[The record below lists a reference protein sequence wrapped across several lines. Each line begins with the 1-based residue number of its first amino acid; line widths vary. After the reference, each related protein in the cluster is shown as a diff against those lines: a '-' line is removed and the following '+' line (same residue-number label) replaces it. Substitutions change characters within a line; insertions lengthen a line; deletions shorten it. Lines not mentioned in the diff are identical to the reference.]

1 MEDCL
6 IIGYDCCPPDAT
18 TLCVMRKDGDK
29 IIVLNEIQGDAAFG
43 IYHYL
48 TGGAEMKNAKDVPM
62 KVVCDGY
69 DESDYV
75 HCPRCNAHIG
85 SNDIVYDDFYYR
97 DWKPMHCQECGQA
110 MIWK

>member
-6 IIGYDCCPPDAT
+6 IIGYDSCPPDAT

-48 TGGAEMKNAKDVPM
+48 TGGAELVNQKDVPM
-62 KVVCDGY
+62 KVISYSD
-69 DESDYV
+69 DESDHVY
-75 HCPRCNAHIG
+75 CPRCHECIG
-85 SNDIVYDDFYYR
+85 SNDIVYEDFYCR
-97 DWKPMHCQECGQA
+97 GFAPMYCQECGQA
-110 MIWK
+110 MILR